1 MSRGYRISW
10 GNQSATAV
18 AKATDRTE
26 LGVALLG
33 LLPEAEMQERLR
45 AELESAGWKRQKDG
59 SLTRSFG
66 EATATLSPDAT
77 SIHLEISKETS
88 RRVAPAA
95 VAGTTEALQKRLE
108 KDLVLEL
115 TAQEGEM
122 RAEVDAAVQRTYA
135 GALKEKA
142 ARLGAIESVTEG
154 RSADGNEEIVIKV
167 RL

>member
-1 MSRGYRISW
+1 MSRGYRLSW
-10 GNQSATAV
+10 NQTATAI

-45 AELESAGWKRQKDG
+45 AELESVGWKRQKDG

-66 EATATLSPDAT
+66 EATATLSPDAA
-77 SIHLEISKETS
+77 SIHLEISKERS
-88 RRVAPAA
+88 QRVAQAV
-95 VAGTTEALQKRLE
+95 VAGATEALQKRLE
-108 KDLVLEL
+108 KDLAVEL

-154 RSADGNEEIVIKV
+154 RSADGDEEIVIKV

>member
-10 GNQSATAV
+10 TQSATAV

-33 LLPEAEMQERLR
+33 LLPEAEMKERLR
-45 AELESAGWKRQKDG
+45 AELENAGWHREKDG
-59 SLTRSFG
+59 SLSREFG
-66 EATATLSPDAT
+66 EATATLSPDSA
-77 SIHLEISKETS
+77 SIHLEITKEKS
-88 RRVAPAA
+88 RRVSPAGVKEA
-95 VAGTTEALQKRLE
+95 TEEMQRRLE
-108 KDLVLEL
+108 KDLVVEL

-122 RAEVDAAVQRTYA
+122 RAQVDAAVQRTYA

-142 ARLGAIESVTEG
+142 ARLGTIESVTEG
-154 RSADGNEEIVIKV
+154 RSTDGDDEIVIKV